1 MGFFEFL
8 LLALLGL
15 GIVCFGIGYVIMV
28 VVTPFGI
35 IISAINCFI
44 WFCRKPL
51 HDENY
56 EEAYLQAQ
64 EDVKQWLLALALEV
78 ILAVIAVA
86 LVKHLV

>member
-51 HDENY
+51 HDE
-56 EEAYLQAQ
+56 EAYLQAQ
-64 EDVKQWLLALALEV
+64 EDVKQWLLALALE
-78 ILAVIAVA
+78 IIFAVIAVA

>member
-1 MGFFEFL
+1 MGYFEFL

-15 GIVCFGIGYVIMV
+15 GIVCFGIGYAIVV

-51 HDENY
+51 HDEND

-64 EDVKQWLLALALEV
+64 EDIKQWLLALALEV
-78 ILAVIAVA
+78 IFAVIAVA
-86 LVKHLV
+86 LIKHLV